1 MKENKALKAGIWY
14 TVANFIT
21 RGASFLTTP
30 LFTRIMTKSDIG
42 AYSNI
47 TSWFSV
53 LVIITTFEFCT
64 SLMVA
69 RFDFKEEFNKYVSSI
84 LFYGSVIT
92 IVFYCIVLIDID
104 FFTEMLSMPAYAI
117 HIIFI
122 YMIVYPGLQAYQYIC
137 RYTYN
142 YRGVILTSIVS
153 VLVSIVISLFGTF
166 VFTNKLAGRTLGY
179 YIPLIIINF
188 IIYIYLMIKGKGVS
202 LKYLKYSVSISF
214 PMIWHALAGQVLS
227 AGDRIVITRYS
238 GSEANAMYS
247 VAYTC
252 GRVIYVL
259 WNSMN
264 SAWTPWATQKMDENQ
279 LEEMKEAT
287 YPYLIFFCLVAL
299 FFTLIAPEML
309 FIMGGTSYLEAKAV
323 LPPVIAGYICQ
334 FVYSLYVNCEFY
346 LKKQKRIAIGTA
358 MAAILNLGLNIL
370 FVPKFGYVAAAYT
383 TLFGYLCLVIFH
395 YFSVKLLKR
404 EKWYDNRFQW
414 SVIAITICLIPVIN
428 LLYTFNMLRYTIL
441 TISACV
447 LLICLYKKRKDIF
460 YFIQKIL

>member
-21 RGASFLTTP
+21 RGAYFLTTP

-92 IVFYCIVLIDID
+92 AVFFCIVVLDID
-104 FFTEMLSMPAYAI
+104 FFAKALSMPVYAI
-117 HIIFI
+117 HLIFI
-122 YMIVYPGLQAYQYIC
+122 YMIVYPALQAYQYIC
-137 RYTYN
+137 RFTYN
-142 YRGVILTSIVS
+142 YKGVIYTSVGS
-153 VLVSIVISLFGTF
+153 VLVSTGISLFCVF
-166 VFTNKLAGRTLGY
+166 VFTNKLLGRTLGY

-188 IIYIYLMIKGKGVS
+188 IIYIYLMIKGKGIS
-202 LKYLKYSVSISF
+202 LKYLRYSVSIAF
-214 PMIWHALAGQVLS
+214 PMIWHVLSGQVLS
-227 AGDRIVITRYS
+227 AGDRIIITRYIS
-238 GSEANAMYS
+238 AEANAMYS

-252 GRVIYVL
+252 GMVIYVL

-264 SAWTPWATQKMDENQ
+264 SAWTPWATQKMEYDQ
-279 LEEMKEAT
+279 LEDMKKAT

-299 FFTLIAPEML
+299 LFTLIAPEML
-309 FIMGGTSYLEAKAV
+309 FIMGGESYLEAKAV
-323 LPPVIAGYICQ
+323 IPPVIAGYICQ

-358 MAAILNLGLNIL
+358 MAAILNLALNIL
-370 FVPKFGYVAAAYT
+370 FVPRFGYVAAAYT
-383 TLFGYLCLVIFH
+383 TLLGYVCLVIFH
-395 YFSVKLLKR
+395 YFSVKLLGKA
-404 EKWYDNRFQW
+404 KWYDNRFQW
-414 SVIAITICLIPVIN
+414 GVIAISLLLIPIITFLYLYTIIRYISLVILTICL
-428 LLYTFNMLRYTIL
+428 
-441 TISACV
+441 
-447 LLICLYKKRKDIF
+447 LIGLYKNRK
-460 YFIQKIL
+460 KLMCLLKK